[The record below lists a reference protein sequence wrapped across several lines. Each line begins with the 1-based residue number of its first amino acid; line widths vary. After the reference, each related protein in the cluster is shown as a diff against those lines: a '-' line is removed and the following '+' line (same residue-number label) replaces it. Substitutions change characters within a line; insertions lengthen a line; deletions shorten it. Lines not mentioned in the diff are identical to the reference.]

1 MLRAPE
7 AALRGLLVNAPSDP
21 DPLTA
26 GAMYLVDKR
35 GFVMMYYLP
44 THPGRAITDDLRFL
58 LRNSPD

>member
-1 MLRAPE
+1 
-7 AALRGLLVNAPSDP
+7 LRGLLVNAPSDP